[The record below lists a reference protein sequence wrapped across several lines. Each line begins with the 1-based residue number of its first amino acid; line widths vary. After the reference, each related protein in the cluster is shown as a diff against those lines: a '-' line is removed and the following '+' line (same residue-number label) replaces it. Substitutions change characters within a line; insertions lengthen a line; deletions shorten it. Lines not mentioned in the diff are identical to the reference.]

1 VSNFLFLIELAHQQ
15 PSIMSWKVKIVNER
29 PEDRDDG
36 MKTTH
41 GTGDRFMVNG
51 TVERYKTVVEI

>member
-1 VSNFLFLIELAHQQ
+1 
-15 PSIMSWKVKIVNER
+15 MSWKVKIVNER